1 MSTAYRP
8 VIEQYRRYDAD
19 RFATWEPCLRA
30 AVDAPELSARDVAV
44 LTVALDSVSHM
55 ALPIIEGHVDAAL
68 DAGSSVT
75 ELIEAVMHLGG
86 LEAGTHG
93 LHDGLEAVEMV
104 VRARRAAG
112 RDVPVDGPPLAER
125 DMVPEAPWP
134 ETPVF
139 PYHSPYPR
147 YHVQV
152 LAEYHPQ
159 LWQAHKAWREAQFRL
174 RKVLTRRMQELLVT
188 ACDTGI
194 HWPEPLLDHHM
205 HAAFEVGVTA
215 REIVETVLLAAV
227 AMPGARLGNFAG
239 RLLDGGVQA
248 VHHGLTALERV
259 LSQRDSRDLL
269 ARRDAKS
276 PWQGLAHLGAE
287 R

>member
-1 MSTAYRP
+1 MSTPYGP
-8 VIEQYRRYDAD
+8 VVDQYRHYDAD
-19 RFATWEPCLRA
+19 RCATWAPSLKL
-30 AVDAPELSARDVAV
+30 AVEAPELSERDVAV

-55 ALPIIEGHVDAAL
+55 ALPVIEDHVDAAL

-75 ELIEAVMHLGG
+75 ELIEAIMHLGG

-93 LHDGLEAVEMV
+93 LHDGLEAIAMV
-104 VRARRAAG
+104 ALARRDAG
-112 RDVPVDGPPLAER
+112 RDVPVDGPPLGER
-125 DMVPEAPWP
+125 DMVREAPWP
-134 ETPVF
+134 DPPVF

-147 YHVQV
+147 HHMQV
-152 LAEYHPQ
+152 LERYHPE
-159 LWQAHKAWREAQFRL
+159 LFVAFKAWRDAQFQL

-205 HAAFEVGVTA
+205 HAAFEVGVTV

-227 AMPGARLGNFAG
+227 VMPGARLGNFAG
-239 RLLDGGVQA
+239 RRLDGGVQA

-259 LSQRDSRDLL
+259 LAQRDGRELL
-269 ARRDAKS
+269 ARRDADS
-276 PWQGLAHLGAE
+276 PWQGLAHLGA